1 MFEAV
6 DWKLV
11 TFVSYTLFHE
21 YIVHIR
27 FPQIYY
33 MEQMKQQELDTLL
46 KKD

>member
-1 MFEAV
+1 MMLDSI

-11 TFVSYTLFHE
+11 SFISYTLFHE

-33 MEQMKQQELDTLL
+33 IEQAKQSALQEYDE
-46 KKD
+46 K